1 MGYLLFFSVYGIDAV
16 VTILYRISNK
26 ENIFEAHRSHLY
38 QYLANELQWS
48 HIAVASVYA
57 ALQLGINS
65 LVLVLLYYGYS
76 SVLLF
81 AILLVVLTLL
91 YWVIRNKV
99 LQSIAEQ
106 KKALP

>member
-1 MGYLLFFSVYGIDAV
+1 
-16 VTILYRISNK
+16 
-26 ENIFEAHRSHLY
+26 
-38 QYLANELQWS
+38 
-48 HIAVASVYA
+48 VYA
-57 ALQLGINS
+57 ALQFGINS
-65 LVLVLLYYGYS
+65 LVLVLLNYGYS

-81 AILLVVLTLL
+81 AILLVMLTFL